1 MRTLL
6 SAALIVAA
14 ISMFSP
20 STAEAQ
26 FNQGFRFGRGITS
39 GGFGGGC
46 CGGGFTTPR
55 EQPPY
60 FAKFPP
66 VYYNGI
72 VPRPYGFSP
81 FAVPGGIAP
90 AELNSIQP
98 LTVSNPFVEGDFA
111 PVSDTSEAPKEKAVD
126 DVGNKVTWKPNPY
139 IETLAVK

>member
-1 MRTLL
+1 MVVATL
-6 SAALIVAA
+6 A
-14 ISMFSP
+14 MFSP

-26 FNQGFRFGRGITS
+26 FHDGFRFGRGIS

-46 CGGGFTTPR
+46 GGFGGGVTTPR

-81 FAVPGGIAP
+81 YAVPGGITP
-90 AELNSIQP
+90 AEVNSALP
-98 LTVSNPFVEGDFA
+98 LTISNPFIEGEFA
-111 PVSDTSEAPKEKAVD
+111 PVSNSNENNNENVVD
-126 DVGNKVTWKPNPY
+126 EVGNKVTWKPNPY